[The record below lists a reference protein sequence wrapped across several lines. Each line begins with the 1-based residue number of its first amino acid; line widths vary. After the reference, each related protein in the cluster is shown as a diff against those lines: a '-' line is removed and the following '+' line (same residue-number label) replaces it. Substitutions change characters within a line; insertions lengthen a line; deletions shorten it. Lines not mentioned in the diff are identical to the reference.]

1 MYQFPIIMFI
11 FSLYAYYSYNY
22 KKKLRFLN
30 NTVLKYTNEIY
41 GMSDNESDIDTES
54 NSDLDSESDNEQKYE
69 YYMGQ
74 KDD

>member
-11 FSLYAYYSYNY
+11 FSLYAYLSYNF
-22 KKKLRFLN
+22 KKELDFLN

-41 GMSDNESDIDTES
+41 GVSDNESDCDTGSNLES
-54 NSDLDSESDNEQKYE
+54 DSDNEPIYE

>member
-11 FSLYAYYSYNY
+11 FSLYAYLSYNY
-22 KKKLRFLN
+22 KKELRFLN

-41 GMSDNESDIDTES
+41 GVSDNESD
-54 NSDLDSESDNEQKYE
+54 SDSDNEPKYE